1 MRCSC
6 PTGSSGAA
14 ARPWGAPSRGGGA
27 GPPTPPSRPRPP
39 EVLHLVADGDL
50 APASISAGRSHPDNV
65 VDQAWASV
73 DWTLARAMG
82 TARFWWVFLG
92 FFSGLFAWYAVQ
104 VHQTKY
110 LIEIGFTPAVAAY
123 ALGFVGLGGGV
134 GQIGLGH
141 LSDRVGREWVWTL
154 ASAGFILCYVLL
166 LLMRQHPPPRPPFLH
181 GAPPPL

>member
-27 GPPTPPSRPRPP
+27 GPPTPVFQRRHP
-39 EVLHLVADGDL
+39 EDLHLLADGDL

-123 ALGFVGLGGGV
+123 ALGFVGVGGGA
-134 GQIGLGH
+134 GGIGLGP
-141 LSDRVGREWVWTL
+141 LSDRGGGGWGWTL
-154 ASAGFILCYVLL
+154 PRGGVL
-166 LLMRQHPPPRPPFLH
+166 
-181 GAPPPL
+181 PLS